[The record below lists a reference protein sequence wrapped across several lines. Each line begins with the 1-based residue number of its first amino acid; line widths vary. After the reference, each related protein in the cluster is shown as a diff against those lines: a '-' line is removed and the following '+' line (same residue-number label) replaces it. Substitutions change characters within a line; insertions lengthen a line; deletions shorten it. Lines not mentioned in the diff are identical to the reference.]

1 VKYSLL
7 SYLGRFKRNALNRH
21 YSLHIMAL
29 TESTMVKLG
38 SDAPYFELP
47 DTNGENITIDSF
59 EADALIV
66 IFTCNHCPYAK
77 AVEDRLISL
86 GNKYGSKANFVLI
99 SSNEVQNYPDDSPAK
114 MAERHASKNYP
125 FPYLFDETQEVA
137 KAYSAVCTPDIFLY
151 NKDRKLEYRGRLDDN
166 WQQPHNVTREELK
179 MAIDAV
185 LNGNKI
191 EFDQIPSMG
200 CNIKWK

>member
-1 VKYSLL
+1 MS
-7 SYLGRFKRNALNRH
+7 
-21 YSLHIMAL
+21 L

-38 SDAPYFELP
+38 SDAPSFNLP
-47 DTNGENITIDSF
+47 DTNGNNISLDYF
-59 EADALIV
+59 EAETLVV

-77 AVEDRLISL
+77 AVEDRLVNL
-86 GNKYGSKANFVLI
+86 GNDYKGRTDFVLI
-99 SSNEVQNYPDDSPAK
+99 SSNDIENYPADSPEK
-114 MAERHASKNYP
+114 MAEKAKDKNYP
-125 FPYLFDETQEVA
+125 FPYLFDETQEIA

-166 WQQPHNVTREELK
+166 WQNPQSVTREELK
-179 MAIDAV
+179 MAIDAI
-185 LNGNKI
+185 LSGSKI

>member
-1 VKYSLL
+1 MS
-7 SYLGRFKRNALNRH
+7 
-21 YSLHIMAL
+21 L

-38 SDAPYFELP
+38 SDAPSFNLP
-47 DTNGENITIDSF
+47 DTNGNNISLDYF
-59 EADALIV
+59 EAETLVV

-77 AVEDRLISL
+77 AVEDRLVNL
-86 GNKYGSKANFVLI
+86 GNDYKGRTDFALI
-99 SSNEVQNYPDDSPAK
+99 SSNDIENYPADSPEK
-114 MAERHASKNYP
+114 MAEKAKDKNYP
-125 FPYLFDETQEVA
+125 FPYLFDETQEIA

-166 WQQPHNVTREELK
+166 WQNPQSVTREELR

-185 LNGNKI
+185 LSGSKI

>member
-1 VKYSLL
+1 
-7 SYLGRFKRNALNRH
+7 
-21 YSLHIMAL
+21 MAL

-47 DTNGENITIDSF
+47 DTNEENITIDSF

-86 GNKYGSKANFVLI
+86 GNKYESKANFVLI

>member
-1 VKYSLL
+1 MS
-7 SYLGRFKRNALNRH
+7 
-21 YSLHIMAL
+21 L

-38 SDAPYFELP
+38 SDAPSFNLP
-47 DTNGENITIDSF
+47 DTNGNNISLDFF
-59 EADALIV
+59 EAETLVV

-77 AVEDRLISL
+77 AVEDRLVNL
-86 GNKYGSKANFVLI
+86 GNDYKGRTDFVLI
-99 SSNEVQNYPDDSPAK
+99 SSNDIVNYPADSPEK
-114 MAERHASKNYP
+114 MAEKAKDKKYP
-125 FPYLFDETQEVA
+125 FPYLFDETQEIA

-166 WQQPHNVTREELK
+166 WQQQHNVTREELK

-185 LNGNKI
+185 LSGNKI
-191 EFDQIPSMG
+191 EFDQIPSIG